1 EWYLEPFFKKQP
13 KPWAKMLLIM
23 TIYQILFMDKVPT
36 SAAVDEAVKIAK
48 RKDGQQAGNF
58 INAVLRNFM
67 RSERRN
73 EEPKTW

>member
-1 EWYLEPFFKKQP
+1 
-13 KPWAKMLLIM
+13 
-23 TIYQILFMDKVPT
+23 MDKVPT

-73 EEPKTW
+73 EEPKLGKSNILCRNFFWIKWYVSLVGNVQE

>member
-1 EWYLEPFFKKQP
+1 
-13 KPWAKMLLIM
+13 M

-58 INAVLRNFM
+58 INAVYVILCGQNAEMKNQNLGNQIFYAET
-67 RSERRN
+67 SFG
-73 EEPKTW
+73 